1 MARLLLEVQILY
13 LRNGKE
19 KGHESATGEPMIK
32 RVPGMQVQKRGLLRR
47 WHVNWKGQWYRLSG
61 VSSVCDQVFSGDY
74 SSDIV
79 YTLRIGGRPMKGQPI
94 QFAFYKGVWYQD
106 TSSID
111 PDDLGVL
118 VKAQHE
124 MVAQKIERAKRYLG
138 AVGRTSSRTGR
149 EPIPREVQILVW
161 QRDQGKCVRCGSNA
175 NLEFD
180 HIIPLSK
187 GGANSARNIQLLCQT
202 CNRSK
207 GARIGV

>member
-1 MARLLLEVQILY
+1 
-13 LRNGKE
+13 
-19 KGHESATGEPMIK
+19 MIK
-32 RVPGMQVQKRGLLRR
+32 RVPDMQVQRRGLLRR

-61 VSSVCDQVFSGDY
+61 VSSVCGQVFSGDY

-79 YTLRIGGRPMKGQPI
+79 YTLRIGGRPMKGQQI
-94 QFAFYKGVWYQD
+94 QFAFYKGVWYRD
-106 TSSID
+106 TSSLD

-124 MVAQKIERAKRYLG
+124 MAAQKIERAKRYLE
-138 AVGRTSSRTGR
+138 AAGRTSSRTDR
-149 EPIPREVQILVW
+149 EPIPRDVQVFVW